1 MPGQL
6 FTEYFL
12 TDGIRETAEWRD
24 LVSSSGE
31 FGSFRDGV
39 RQRYEAVSRS
49 GNPNEAVT
57 EQEIVRPVLE
67 LLGWTDYLPQQGAS
81 RKRGYPGPSAVHGL
95 GVEGAGGR

>member
-1 MPGQL
+1 MPGHL

-12 TDGIRETAEWRD
+12 TDGIRETAEWRES
-24 LVSSSGE
+24 LSSSGE

-39 RQRYEAVSRS
+39 RRRYEAVSRS

-67 LLGWTDYLPQQGAS
+67 LLGWTDYLPAAGVVG
-81 RKRGYPGPSAVHGL
+81 KRGYPGPSAVHGL